1 MKRKLQP
8 KNKKQPRAQ
17 KELSPSAS
25 KYVSKIINMEKEI
38 SILEKVSDITS
49 KSFDFNKILDKFL
62 TIVMD
67 AVNSDAAS
75 LLLIDKI
82 SGLLYFAAAKG
93 RKAEQLKKYK
103 LALGEGIAGWVAQS
117 GRPLITPDA
126 QKDKRHKKQIG
137 KEIDYIA
144 NNILCLPIKFE
155 DEVIGVFEFLNK
167 KTGEPFNED
176 DLNIISV
183 FTPYIAAIIKNA
195 QLILENNQKIE
206 RLEHLID
213 LTKQINSTLELDKL
227 LDNMLQIS
235 TDMLQAEAGSI
246 LLLDEDKDE
255 LIFAAATGT
264 KKDKL
269 KDIRVPVGE
278 GIAGWVARENKS
290 VLVADAQN
298 DPRFFKKV
306 DQKTSFKTTSIIAVP
321 LLTKDK
327 LIGVVEVLNKKD
339 NQFFNEE
346 DKSLLEAFANQA
358 AVAIEN
364 ARLYENLNSMFLN
377 TVKSLAA
384 AIETKDIYTRGHS
397 ERVTKYSE
405 LIAKDLGLP
414 DSDVKEL
421 RLAGLLHDIGKIG
434 IDESI
439 LRKPSKLTNVE
450 FQEIK
455 KHPVYAANILES
467 IPQMKE
473 IIPAIKHHHE
483 RYDGNGYPDGLKDD
497 DIPYFAR
504 ILSVADTFDAMA
516 SNRPYRD
523 ALPLDMCLQEIQL
536 CSGSQFDPEI
546 ASVAIKAL
554 KKHFTQELN
563 NNKKEEEK

>member
-1 MKRKLQP
+1 MKRKLQQ
-8 KNKKQPRAQ
+8 KNKKHTILQ
-17 KELSPSAS
+17 KEISSSAS
-25 KYVSKIINMEKEI
+25 KYISKIINMEKEI
-38 SILEKVSDITS
+38 SILEKVADITS
-49 KSFDFNKILDKFL
+49 KNFDFNKILDKFL
-62 TIVMD
+62 AIAMD

-75 LLLIDKI
+75 LLLVDKI
-82 SGLLYFAAAKG
+82 SGMLYFAAVKG
-93 RKAEQLKKYK
+93 RKAEKLKKYK
-103 LALGEGIAGWVAQS
+103 LAPGEGIAGWVAQS
-117 GRPLITPDA
+117 GRPIITPDA

-137 KEIDYIA
+137 REIDYIA
-144 NNILCLPIKFE
+144 HNILCVPVKFE

-167 KTGEPFNED
+167 KSEAPFNDD
-176 DLNIISV
+176 DLEIMNL

-195 QLILENNQKIE
+195 QLLLENNQKIE
-206 RLEHLID
+206 RLEHLTE
-213 LTKQINSTLELDKL
+213 LTRHINSTLELEKL

-246 LLLDEDKDE
+246 LLLDEDRDE
-255 LIFAAATGT
+255 LIFAAATGE

-290 VLVADAQN
+290 VLVTDAQN
-298 DPRFFKKV
+298 DPRFFRKV
-306 DQKTSFKTTSIIAVP
+306 DQKTAFKTTSIIAVP

-327 LIGVVEVLNKKD
+327 LIGVVEVLNKKH

-364 ARLYENLNSMFLN
+364 AKLYDNLNNMFLN

-405 LIAKDLGLP
+405 LIARELGLP
-414 DSDVKEL
+414 DADIKDL

-439 LRKPSKLTNVE
+439 LRKPSKLTDIE

-455 KHPVYAANILES
+455 KHPVYAANILGT

-473 IIPAIKHHHE
+473 IIPAIKYHHE
-483 RYDGNGYPDGLKDD
+483 RYDGNGYPDGLKDG

-504 ILSVADTFDAMA
+504 ILSIADTFDAMS

-523 ALPLDMCLQEIQL
+523 ALPLEMCLQEIKI
-536 CSGSQFDPEI
+536 CSGTQFDPEI
-546 ASVAIKAL
+546 SNVAIKVF
-554 KKHFTQELN
+554 KKYYVPEYE
-563 NNKKEEEK
+563 NKKEKEK

>member
-1 MKRKLQP
+1 MKRKLQQ
-8 KNKKQPRAQ
+8 KNKKQPRTQ
-17 KELSPSAS
+17 KELSSTTS
-25 KYVSKIINMEKEI
+25 KYISKIINMEKEI
-38 SILEKVSDITS
+38 SILEKVADVTS
-49 KSFDFNKILDKFL
+49 KNFDFNKILDKFL
-62 TIVMD
+62 SIVME
-67 AVNSDAAS
+67 AVGPDAAS

-82 SGLLYFAAAKG
+82 SGMLYFAAVKG
-93 RKAEQLKKYK
+93 SKAEQLKKYK

-117 GRPLITPDA
+117 GKPIITPDA

-137 KEIDYIA
+137 QEIDYIA
-144 NNILCLPIKFE
+144 HNILCLPIKFE

-167 KTGEPFNED
+167 KTGEPFNND
-176 DLNIISV
+176 DLNMISV

-195 QLILENNQKIE
+195 QLLLENNQKIE
-206 RLEHLID
+206 RLEHLIE
-213 LTKQINSTLELDKL
+213 LTKHINSTLDLDKL
-227 LDNMLQIS
+227 LDNMLKIS

-246 LLLDEDKDE
+246 LLLDEEKE
-255 LIFAAATGT
+255 EFIFAAATGA

-298 DPRFFKKV
+298 DPRFFRKV

-364 ARLYENLNSMFLN
+364 AKLYDNLNSMFLN

-405 LIAKDLGLP
+405 LIAKDMGLP
-414 DSDVKEL
+414 DNDIKDL

-439 LRKPSKLTNVE
+439 LRKPSKLTNIE

-455 KHPVYAANILES
+455 RHPVYAANILES

-497 DIPYFAR
+497 DIPYFSR
-504 ILSVADTFDAMA
+504 ILSIADTFDAMS

-546 ASVAIKAL
+546 ASIAIKTL
-554 KKHFTQELN
+554 KKHFSSESDSI
-563 NNKKEEEK
+563 KEKEKQ

>member
-1 MKRKLQP
+1 MKRKLQQ
-8 KNKKQPRAQ
+8 KNKKQPRTQ
-17 KELSPSAS
+17 KELSSTTS
-25 KYVSKIINMEKEI
+25 KYISKIINMEKEI
-38 SILEKVSDITS
+38 SILEKVADVTS
-49 KSFDFNKILDKFL
+49 KNFDFNKILDKFL
-62 TIVMD
+62 SIVME
-67 AVNSDAAS
+67 AVGPDAAS

-82 SGLLYFAAAKG
+82 SGMLYFAAVKG
-93 RKAEQLKKYK
+93 SKAEQLKKYK
-103 LALGEGIAGWVAQS
+103 LALGEGIAGWVVQS
-117 GRPLITPDA
+117 GKPIITPDA

-137 KEIDYIA
+137 QEIDYIA
-144 NNILCLPIKFE
+144 HNILCLPIKFE

-167 KTGEPFNED
+167 KTGEPFNND
-176 DLNIISV
+176 DLNMISV

-195 QLILENNQKIE
+195 QLLLENNQKIE
-206 RLEHLID
+206 RLEHLIE
-213 LTKQINSTLELDKL
+213 LTKHINSTLDLDKL
-227 LDNMLQIS
+227 LDNMLKIS

-246 LLLDEDKDE
+246 LLLDEEKE
-255 LIFAAATGT
+255 EFIFAAATGA

-298 DPRFFKKV
+298 DPRFFRKV

-364 ARLYENLNSMFLN
+364 AKLYDNLNSMFLN

-405 LIAKDLGLP
+405 LIAKDMGLP
-414 DSDVKEL
+414 DNDIKDL

-439 LRKPSKLTNVE
+439 LRKPSKLTNIE

-455 KHPVYAANILES
+455 RHPVYAANILES

-497 DIPYFAR
+497 DIPYFSR
-504 ILSVADTFDAMA
+504 ILSIADTFDAMS

-546 ASVAIKAL
+546 ASIAIKTL
-554 KKHFTQELN
+554 KKHFSSESDSI
-563 NNKKEEEK
+563 KEKEKQ

>member
-1 MKRKLQP
+1 MKQKKHL
-8 KNKKQPRAQ
+8 KNKKRISPS
-17 KELSPSAS
+17 KEISSSAS
-25 KYVSKIINMEKEI
+25 KYISKIINMEKEI
-38 SILEKVSDITS
+38 SILEKVVDITS
-49 KSFDFNKILDKFL
+49 KNFDLNKILDKFL
-62 TIVMD
+62 SIAMD
-67 AVNSDAAS
+67 AVDSDAAS
-75 LLLIDKI
+75 LLLIDKS
-82 SGLLYFAAAKG
+82 SGMLYFAAAKG
-93 RKAEQLKKYK
+93 SKAEQIKKYK
-103 LALGEGIAGWVAQS
+103 LALGEGIAGWVAQT

-137 KEIDYIA
+137 KEINYIA
-144 NNILCLPIKFE
+144 RNILCVPIKFE

-167 KTGEPFNED
+167 KSEEPFNDED
-176 DLNIISV
+176 LKIINL

-195 QLILENNQKIE
+195 QLLLENNQKIK
-206 RLEHLID
+206 RLEHLTE
-213 LTKQINSTLELDKL
+213 LTKHINSTLELNKL

-246 LLLDEDKDE
+246 LLLDEDGDE
-255 LIFAAATGT
+255 LIFAAATGE
-264 KKDKL
+264 KKDML

-298 DPRFFKKV
+298 DPRFFKKI

-339 NQFFNEE
+339 NQLFNEE
-346 DKSLLEAFANQA
+346 DRQLLEAFANQA

-364 ARLYENLNSMFLN
+364 AKLYENLNNMFLN

-405 LIAKDLGLP
+405 LIAKELKLP
-414 DSDVKEL
+414 DEDIHEL

-439 LRKPSKLTNVE
+439 LRKPSKLTDTE
-450 FQEIK
+450 FNEIK
-455 KHPVYAANILES
+455 KHPVYAANILEA

-483 RYDGNGYPDGLKDD
+483 RYDGEGYPDGLKND

-504 ILSVADTFDAMA
+504 ILSIADTFDAMS
-516 SNRPYRD
+516 SNRPYRE
-523 ALPLDMCLQEIQL
+523 ALPIEICLQEIKA
-536 CSGSQFDPEI
+536 CSGTQFDPEI
-546 ASVAIKAL
+546 TNAAIKAL
-554 KKHFTQELN
+554 KKYFKSELE
-563 NNKKEEEK
+563 NKKEKES

>member
-1 MKRKLQP
+1 MKRKLHQ
-8 KNKKQPRAQ
+8 KSKKLKARQ
-17 KELSPSAS
+17 KEISLTAS
-25 KYVSKIINMEKEI
+25 KYISKIINMEKEI
-38 SILEKVSDITS
+38 SILEKVADITS
-49 KSFDFNKILDKFL
+49 KNFDFKKILDKFL
-62 TIVMD
+62 SIAMET
-67 AVNSDAAS
+67 VNADAAS

-82 SGLLYFAAAKG
+82 SGMLYFAAAKG
-93 RKAEQLKKYK
+93 SKAEQLKKYK
-103 LALGEGIAGWVAQS
+103 IAIGEGIAGWVAQS
-117 GRPLITPDA
+117 GRPIITPDA

-144 NNILCLPIKFE
+144 HNILCIPIKFE

-167 KTGEPFNED
+167 KSEEPFSED
-176 DLNIISV
+176 DLNIINV
-183 FTPYIAAIIKNA
+183 FTPYIGAIIKNA
-195 QLILENNQKIE
+195 QLLLENNQKIE
-206 RLEHLID
+206 RLEHLIE
-213 LTKQINSTLELDKL
+213 LTKHINSTLELEKL
-227 LDNMLQIS
+227 LDNMLKIS
-235 TDMLQAEAGSI
+235 TDMLRAEAGSI
-246 LLLDEDKDE
+246 LLLDQDKDE
-255 LIFAAATGT
+255 LIFAAATGE

-278 GIAGWVARENKS
+278 GVAGWVARENKS

-321 LLTKDK
+321 LITKDK
-327 LIGVVEVLNKKD
+327 LIGVVEVLNKK
-339 NQFFNEE
+339 NGQLFNEE
-346 DKSLLEAFANQA
+346 DRALLEAFANQA

-364 ARLYENLNSMFLN
+364 AKLYENLNNMFLN
-377 TVKSLAA
+377 TIKSLAA

-405 LIAKDLGLP
+405 LIAKELGLP
-414 DSDVKEL
+414 DNDIKDL

-439 LRKPSKLTNVE
+439 LRKPSKLTNAE

-455 KHPVYAANILES
+455 KHPVFAANILES

-473 IIPAIKHHHE
+473 IIPVIKHHHE
-483 RYDGNGYPDGLKDD
+483 RYDGQGYPDGLKDN

-504 ILSVADTFDAMA
+504 IISIADTFDAMS

-523 ALPLDMCLQEIQL
+523 ALPLDVCLQEIKN
-536 CSGSQFDPEI
+536 CSGTQFDPEI
-546 ASVAIKAL
+546 SDIAIKVL
-554 KKHFTQELN
+554 KKIHTSVTDN
-563 NNKKEEEK
+563 HDKKEN

>member
-1 MKRKLQP
+1 MKQKKHL
-8 KNKKQPRAQ
+8 KNKKRIPPS
-17 KELSPSAS
+17 KEISSSAS
-25 KYVSKIINMEKEI
+25 KYISKIINMEKEI
-38 SILEKVSDITS
+38 SILEKVVDITS
-49 KSFDFNKILDKFL
+49 KNFDLNKILDKFL
-62 TIVMD
+62 SIAMD

-82 SGLLYFAAAKG
+82 SGMLYFAAAKG
-93 RKAEQLKKYK
+93 SKAEQLKKYK
-103 LALGEGIAGWVAQS
+103 LALGEGIAGWVAQT
-117 GRPLITPDA
+117 GRPIITPDA

-137 KEIDYIA
+137 REINYIA
-144 NNILCLPIKFE
+144 HNILCVPIKFE

-167 KTGEPFNED
+167 KSEEPFNDED
-176 DLNIISV
+176 LKIINL

-195 QLILENNQKIE
+195 QLLIENNQKIK
-206 RLEHLID
+206 RLEHLTE
-213 LTKQINSTLELDKL
+213 LTKHINSTLELNKL

-246 LLLDEDKDE
+246 LLLDEDGDE
-255 LIFAAATGT
+255 LIFAAATGE

-339 NQFFNEE
+339 NQLFNEE
-346 DKSLLEAFANQA
+346 DKQLLEAFANQA

-364 ARLYENLNSMFLN
+364 AKLYENLNNMFLN

-405 LIAKDLGLP
+405 LIAKELKLP
-414 DSDVKEL
+414 DEDIHEL

-439 LRKPSKLTNVE
+439 LRKPSKLTDTE
-450 FQEIK
+450 FKEIK
-455 KHPVYAANILES
+455 KHPVYAANILEA

-483 RYDGNGYPDGLKDD
+483 RYDGEGYPDGLKND

-504 ILSVADTFDAMA
+504 ILSIADTFDAMS

-523 ALPLDMCLQEIQL
+523 ALPLEICLQEIKA
-536 CSGSQFDPEI
+536 CSGTQFDPEI
-546 ASVAIKAL
+546 SNAAIKAL
-554 KKHFTQELN
+554 KKHFTSELE
-563 NNKKEEEK
+563 NKKEKES